1 MTPYVSSLAEKK
13 QGNHP
18 NNSVDRMKSF
28 SLEKQRF
35 RGDLVNVYKYLK
47 GDGFFLVEPSAMTR
61 SSAYKLE
68 CRKFF
73 LNTRKQF
80 NE

>member
-1 MTPYVSSLAEKK
+1 
-13 QGNHP
+13 
-18 NNSVDRMKSF
+18 MKSF